1 MQKDFTNI
9 QIKERNQR
17 KLTSSY
23 VESYLFLIKQ
33 GRKEIRKEQRREL
46 ISRNN
51 DPKLLKSDERN
62 RYANSRSSKKN

>member
-1 MQKDFTNI
+1 MEMSKWQLVDQMQKDFTNI

-33 GRKEIRKEQRREL
+33 GRKEIRK
-46 ISRNN
+46 
-51 DPKLLKSDERN
+51 
-62 RYANSRSSKKN
+62 